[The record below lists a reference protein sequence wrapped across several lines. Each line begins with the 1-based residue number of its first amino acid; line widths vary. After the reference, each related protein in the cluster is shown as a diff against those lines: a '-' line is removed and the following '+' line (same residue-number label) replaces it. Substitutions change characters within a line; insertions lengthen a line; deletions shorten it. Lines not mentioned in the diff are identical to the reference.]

1 MRKGFKK
8 YMKTWNSSQKDFDNT
23 ILIQISLKFSRQLI
37 FMAAPVKRYYNNYLL
52 IPKLAIFH
60 HTVFH
65 HNSKHK
71 QHGENVVIL
80 NKQDMGINW

>member
-37 FMAAPVKRYYNNYLL
+37 FMAAPVK
-52 IPKLAIFH
+52 
-60 HTVFH
+60 
-65 HNSKHK
+65 
-71 QHGENVVIL
+71 
-80 NKQDMGINW
+80 

>member
-1 MRKGFKK
+1 
-8 YMKTWNSSQKDFDNT
+8 
-23 ILIQISLKFSRQLI
+23 
-37 FMAAPVKRYYNNYLL
+37 MAAPVKRYYNNYLL

-60 HTVFH
+60 YTVFH

>member
-60 HTVFH
+60 YTVFH